1 MIMNYILSPNFTK
14 LGSHSGQSIG
24 PVFMLNR
31 NRDCAYTYNM
41 HFALPTDIEF
51 TDKDKEKKNEVW
63 SKSIKKIEEKHT
75 NIKSEER

>member
-51 TDKDKEKKNEVW
+51 TDKDKEKKRSVV
-63 SKSIKKIEEKHT
+63 EKHKE
-75 NIKSEER
+75 N